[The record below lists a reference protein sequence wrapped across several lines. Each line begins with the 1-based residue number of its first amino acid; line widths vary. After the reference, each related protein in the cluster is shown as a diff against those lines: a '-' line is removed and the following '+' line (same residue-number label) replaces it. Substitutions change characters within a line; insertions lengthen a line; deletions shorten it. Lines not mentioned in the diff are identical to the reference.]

1 MVILGA
7 APAFSQAKEPDKKP
21 DRHFRYY
28 KPAYVDSLKFFSF
41 PGHPDFSNRSG
52 KMKRDFNFNPRQLE
66 RMERDFKFDNRG
78 FEQMER
84 DFNFNNRGLDFH
96 RALPAQRGMPTYR
109 PPLRDKMPVLKP
121 DSTIEYHLRIKPLKG
136 DKAYK

>member
-1 MVILGA
+1 
-7 APAFSQAKEPDKKP
+7 
-21 DRHFRYY
+21 
-28 KPAYVDSLKFFSF
+28 
-41 PGHPDFSNRSG
+41 
-52 KMKRDFNFNPRQLE
+52 
-66 RMERDFKFDNRG
+66 
-78 FEQMER
+78 MER